1 MIDISNEIENDY
13 YVIKINGDVDASSSI
28 FLDEAIEEAV
38 NEGQKKIMVDCEN
51 LHYISSAGL
60 GVFMSRIQEFEL
72 NNISLVIFGLN
83 DKVKNVFQ
91 ILGLDQLIQIAES
104 RSQAKE
110 LINEL

>member
-1 MIDISNEIENDY
+1 MIDISNEIEDDY

-38 NEGQKKIMVDCEN
+38 NQGHKKILVDCEN
-51 LHYISSAGL
+51 LQYISSAGL

-83 DKVKNVFQ
+83 EKVQNVFQ

-110 LINEL
+110 LINEI